1 MPQLKCRIENTLSVA
16 LQWFTQNRLK
26 INPTKTDMVLLKS
39 ARKNI
44 NCHFTVPFGNSDIS
58 SVQSAKILGI
68 TLDSSLT
75 WEDHVTVIVKRCY
88 SVLIGLAGIQR
99 RIPRETKRLLIEALV
114 FPHLRYC
121 VSVWGSCTATQ
132 KRRLQKCI
140 NFGARIVTG
149 LGYREH
155 VTETLREL
163 GWKRIEEMVPE
174 HDRCVI
180 YRLVHD
186 TGASEVMRSRITR
199 RSDVSARETRATV
212 DGRLE
217 VPRART
223 EFARRSF
230 SARAVR
236 AWNELPVDVRRSP
249 TFATFRNRLAG
260 VL

>member
-1 MPQLKCRIENTLSVA
+1 
-16 LQWFTQNRLK
+16 
-26 INPTKTDMVLLKS
+26 MV
-39 ARKNI
+39 
-44 NCHFTVPFGNSDIS
+44 T
-58 SVQSAKILGI
+58 
-68 TLDSSLT
+68 
-75 WEDHVTVIVKRCY
+75 
-88 SVLIGLAGIQR
+88 
-99 RIPRETKRLLIEALV
+99 
-114 FPHLRYC
+114 
-121 VSVWGSCTATQ
+121 
-132 KRRLQKCI
+132 
-140 NFGARIVTG
+140 
-149 LGYREH
+149 
-155 VTETLREL
+155 
-163 GWKRIEEMVPE
+163 E

-199 RSDVSARETRATV
+199 RSDVSARETRAAV

-230 SARAVR
+230 CARAVR